1 MTCGIGGFQFF
12 LFILLAIFIP
22 NIPHYQILFYK
33 KKHIVF
39 IQLLNFLLSTPII
52 NDLIWIFKTFKC
64 NDWLISQPKAG
75 WLGKYRPKRVNNRQ
89 LKI

>member
-1 MTCGIGGFQFF
+1 MVSVVSNSF
-12 LFILLAIFIP
+12 LIKYVGYLYTKYSTLSNFIL
-22 NIPHYQILFYK
+22 Q
-33 KKHIVF
+33 KKHIVL

-52 NDLIWIFKTFKC
+52 NDLIGIFKTFKC

-75 WLGKYRPKRVNNRQ
+75 WLGKYRQKRVNNRQ

>member
-1 MTCGIGGFQFF
+1 MVSVVSNSFLIKYVGF
-12 LFILLAIFIP
+12 FIP
-22 NIPHYQILFYK
+22 NIPRYQILFYK
-33 KKHIVF
+33 KKHIVL

-52 NDLIWIFKTFKC
+52 NDLIGIFKTFKC

-75 WLGKYRPKRVNNRQ
+75 WLGKYRQKRVNNRQ